1 MSKKIYKYL
10 IILLLTFAFTYVF
23 ELKELYMLLY
33 ILFLLPLVD
42 ILSLKLYLSKVN
54 SKIIINDF
62 SCTRGDTIEF
72 GVFIQNNN
80 IFQVNN
86 LLVTISFEGCINNNE
101 IFIKN
106 ICLEGKKHLV
116 LKRYIEAS
124 HIGVG
129 IIKLQTI
136 CVKGLFGLFKKD
148 IIINKEKEINIKPK
162 NIDIKGCKKLLH
174 NSNYNNFGNNE
185 FAGELD
191 LEYKDYEPGE
201 SVRKIN
207 WKISSKRQKLLMRK
221 NIQNSKKETIVFI
234 LDSYINKNNLYY
246 KNRDKLIESFISIVS
261 YFNKDKF
268 EVKVYIYSFNGYIK
282 SEIINKELFVN
293 YDFELLKDDFK
304 NLEFNDY
311 NNYVI
316 VTSRINNKN
325 ESVIKKFIKFNKS
338 HLKIVCTNEYKKKQ
352 EGFKFCEIFYIDDNN
367 NIN

>member
-1 MSKKIYKYL
+1 MQNKIKF
-10 IILLLTFAFTYVF
+10 TFINTY
-23 ELKELYMLLY
+23 
-33 ILFLLPLVD
+33 
-42 ILSLKLYLSKVN
+42 
-54 SKIIINDF
+54 IINTHKIV
-62 SCTRGDTIEF
+62 SGD
-72 GVFIQNNN
+72 
-80 IFQVNN
+80 
-86 LLVTISFEGCINNNE
+86 
-101 IFIKN
+101 
-106 ICLEGKKHLV
+106 
-116 LKRYIEAS
+116 
-124 HIGVG
+124 
-129 IIKLQTI
+129 
-136 CVKGLFGLFKKD
+136 
-148 IIINKEKEINIKPK
+148 
-162 NIDIKGCKKLLH
+162 
-174 NSNYNNFGNNE
+174 
-185 FAGELD
+185 
-191 LEYKDYEPGE
+191 
-201 SVRKIN
+201 
-207 WKISSKRQKLLMRK
+207 
-221 NIQNSKKETIVFI
+221 
-234 LDSYINKNNLYY
+234 NLYY